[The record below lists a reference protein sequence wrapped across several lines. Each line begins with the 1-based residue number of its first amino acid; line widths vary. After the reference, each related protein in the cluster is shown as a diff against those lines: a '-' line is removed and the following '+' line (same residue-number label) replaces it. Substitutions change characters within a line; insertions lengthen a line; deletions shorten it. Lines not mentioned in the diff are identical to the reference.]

1 VSSHVVFACPPPGA
15 LRVSSSFALGEEAAE
30 RSRICVNK
38 CSSVINGGFFP
49 REGINWEGIEWEN
62 CFLESRF
69 GAVACEAEG
78 YWEMVQAGAP
88 TLF

>member
-1 VSSHVVFACPPPGA
+1 M
-15 LRVSSSFALGEEAAE
+15 GELL
-30 RSRICVNK
+30 
-38 CSSVINGGFFP
+38 
-49 REGINWEGIEWEN
+49 
-62 CFLESRF
+62 LESRLD